1 MNSQV
6 IIALSASC
14 FFFFLVSFQFIWFGW
29 LEYESW
35 LFEGG
40 RKGDRLGGRGKRG
53 EQVGAWKEEIRRE
66 QGSSHAYSS
75 AAQ

>member
-1 MNSQV
+1 MSPGFLRVGEKV
-6 IIALSASC
+6 I
-14 FFFFLVSFQFIWFGW
+14 
-29 LEYESW
+29 
-35 LFEGG
+35 
-40 RKGDRLGGRGKRG
+40 DLGGRGKRG